1 MNLKSWTT
9 TFTLILLLLLLHLIM
24 IIILFI
30 NYFQSQWVRILSPS
44 TTPPHTTDP
53 KKSLPHPQFHLRCKL
68 STWSELSRHLMA
80 IIVSL
85 PTLVIAHWQRQR
97 IRLTTSGCRWGL
109 ISRANKIIFQWNAL
123 FEPFMLCSSSPDL
136 GVDVGWE
143 ILYLLGEE
151 YKSFLWFR
159 RYYLLMLVDL
169 CDTIFFIFLNRKEV
183 GGNDI
188 F

>member
-9 TFTLILLLLLLHLIM
+9 TFTLILLLLLLLLLHLIM

-30 NYFQSQWVRILSPS
+30 NYFQSQWVKILSPS
-44 TTPPHTTDP
+44 TTPPLTIDP

-85 PTLVIAHWQRQR
+85 PTLVTAHWQRQR

-109 ISRANKIIFQWNAL
+109 ISRANKNHLPMKCIIRTLYAL
-123 FEPFMLCSSSPDL
+123 FIFARSRCRCWMRNSLL
-136 GVDVGWE
+136 AWWGV
-143 ILYLLGEE
+143 
-151 YKSFLWFR
+151 
-159 RYYLLMLVDL
+159 
-169 CDTIFFIFLNRKEV
+169 
-183 GGNDI
+183 
-188 F
+188 